1 MELTQKNMSTSAVG
15 IAGAPNLRFWNT
27 TNGKKAIMAV
37 TGVILAGFLV
47 GHLLGNLQIF
57 LGRDA
62 FNRYAENL
70 HNLPAL
76 VWGTRVVLLLAVGLH
91 IWSTVQLADRKSS
104 ARPVAYQK
112 YTPQTSTYAS
122 RTMYMSGPIVAAF
135 IVYHLMHFTFGTGGT
150 EYHYYDPYGNV
161 VAGFKV
167 LPIALAYVVAM
178 GLLSMHLRH
187 GLWSFFQS
195 LGLNHPAY
203 TPKLKGAAAA
213 IAVLI
218 FLGFASIPVAVLL
231 GAVKQDIF

>member
-1 MELTQKNMSTSAVG
+1 MSTSAVG

-37 TGVILAGFLV
+37 TGVVLFGFIV

-76 VWGTRVVLLLAVGLH
+76 VWGTRVVLLISVALH
-91 IWSTVQLADRKSS
+91 IWSTIQLAGRKST

-112 YTPQTSTYAS
+112 YTPQASSYAS
-122 RTMYMSGPIVAAF
+122 RTMYMSGPILAAF
-135 IVYHLMHFTFGTGGT
+135 IIYHLMHFTFGTGGT

-161 VAGFKV
+161 IAGFSV
-167 LPIALAYVVAM
+167 LPISLAYVVAM
-178 GLLSMHLRH
+178 ALLCTHLSH
-187 GLWSFFQS
+187 GLWSFTQS
-195 LGLNHPAY
+195 LGFNHPAY
-203 TPKLKGAAAA
+203 TPKIKAAAVT
-213 IAVLI
+213 IAGLI

-231 GAVKQDIF
+231 DVVKKDIF